1 MANSVDIS
9 SIKALVGA
17 AKLEDA
23 IKLTIQKGKD
33 EKNDVLE
40 RYGILFSGRLTDLSK
55 KVIAGTVSFD
65 DMNREKNDIQAKLLD
80 IIKYYE
86 NGRIAEL
93 EHTEEFKRLPT
104 PKELGGQIADIKYY
118 EAVQTLKRYWFLY
131 AAFGLVLIFFFIP
144 QMCSIK
150 KEMDKG
156 EAEFNAGW
164 EENHRKMKEMEDK
177 MKESSKTFTAN
188 DCRIQSQ
195 FAGLDIKM
203 EAKFMGSTT
212 TIGKIPPLT
221 WVKINEISAEKGPHG
236 VHYFFKVKVPNSDKY
251 GWVANDDI
259 GLKDRKGDCF
269 PEFTGQ

>member
-9 SIKALVGA
+9 SIKALIGA

-86 NGRIAEL
+86 NGRIAEF

-104 PKELGGQIADIKYY
+104 PEEIGRGSGNAEYY
-118 EAVQTLKRYWFLY
+118 KFLQMLKRFWWIY
-131 AAFGLVLIFFFIP
+131 AVFIGIGAVIVLLLWRQWDVSVVNGTTITHPMDCNVKVHTKAAVFDAPFKGKQIGTIEKGFSESISYKVLEAQLSTFGGDWSFK
-144 QMCSIK
+144 IK
-150 KEMDKG
+150 
-156 EAEFNAGW
+156 
-164 EENHRKMKEMEDK
+164 H
-177 MKESSKTFTAN
+177 KTFGE
-188 DCRIQSQ
+188 CWIQLTL
-195 FAGLDIKM
+195 GV
-203 EAKFMGSTT
+203 EADSLCYQLN
-212 TIGKIPPLT
+212 GK
-221 WVKINEISAEKGPHG
+221 
-236 VHYFFKVKVPNSDKY
+236 
-251 GWVANDDI
+251 
-259 GLKDRKGDCF
+259 
-269 PEFTGQ
+269 